1 MNQSIESHEPTP
13 EFLAHMEWQIETAL
27 RRESR
32 LSMPVGGGRPRFRA
46 ALIVVVAVAIGAVAG
61 VASGRVQDARQRDA
75 LSESMQAQ
83 EALARARVELAQT
96 AFQETRRRFEVGTVD
111 RESLMAA
118 ERDLRAMETALAR
131 IHLDLEEIRLTSAP
145 PRNDLDSPLV
155 GTRDFVRERLALDL
169 TAAQSA
175 LVMAEQA
182 LSQAQQRVDVGTA
195 PLTVVLQAQADLVQ
209 ARTRMQLLEA
219 SVALR
224 RRYLKGDI
232 KREALAPAYRRA
244 ELTLQ
249 IERAQRDIEITRRRV
264 DELRTM
270 VAVGQA
276 MELDLKRA
284 EVNLLE
290 RQVEIERIQR
300 ELAMIGSV
308 KR

>member
-1 MNQSIESHEPTP
+1 M
-13 EFLAHMEWQIETAL
+13 
-27 RRESR
+27 
-32 LSMPVGGGRPRFRA
+32 
-46 ALIVVVAVAIGAVAG
+46 
-61 VASGRVQDARQRDA
+61 
-75 LSESMQAQ
+75 
-83 EALARARVELAQT
+83 
-96 AFQETRRRFEVGTVD
+96 
-111 RESLMAA
+111 
-118 ERDLRAMETALAR
+118 
-131 IHLDLEEIRLTSAP
+131 
-145 PRNDLDSPLV
+145 
-155 GTRDFVRERLALDL
+155 RERLALDL